1 MSLSYYNSIE
11 ANSKTFSF
19 YFIASITI
27 SLSSLNY
34 IETYFNNNP
43 FFFTESKMNYLSD
56 YKSYEAYYNASLFY
70 LIASITI
77 SLSDYNYSDANFK
90 A

>member
-1 MSLSYYNSIE
+1 
-11 ANSKTFSF
+11 
-19 YFIASITI
+19 
-27 SLSSLNY
+27 
-34 IETYFNNNP
+34 
-43 FFFTESKMNYLSD
+43 MNYLSD